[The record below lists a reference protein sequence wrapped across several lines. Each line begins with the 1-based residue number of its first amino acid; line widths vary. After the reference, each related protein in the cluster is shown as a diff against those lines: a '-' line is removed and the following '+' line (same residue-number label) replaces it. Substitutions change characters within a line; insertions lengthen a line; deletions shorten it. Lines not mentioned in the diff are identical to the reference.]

1 MTGECVNC
9 KRYGIVERHHVVHGR
24 GKRRECETPESVVY
38 LCPLCHRGSRGVHGK
53 DGHALDMRLKRDL
66 QARYFA
72 QRREEQEVRR
82 LMGGKLVLDERG
94 EIAGARPN
102 AGDGHVADNA

>member
-53 DGHALDMRLKRDL
+53 GGHALDLRLKREL
-66 QARYFA
+66 QTLYFA
-72 QRREEQEVRR
+72 EGYSEQEVRR
-82 LMGGKLVLDERG
+82 LMGGKLILDERG
-94 EIAGARPN
+94 DIAGARPH
-102 AGDGHVADNA
+102 ARDGHVADNA